1 MGMVESQLERRGIR
15 DKRVLQAM
23 RSVSRTAFVPADRE
37 GEAEEDRPLPIG
49 CGQTISQPYI
59 VALMT
64 ERVRPEPTDR
74 ALDVGT
80 GSGYQAAILS
90 RLVTEVESIEYV
102 PELAEIA
109 RQRLESLGYDNVDV
123 RCGDGYQGYR
133 PRAPYDVIVVAAAPE
148 EVPPELIR
156 QLGPGGRMV
165 IPVGSRDEQ
174 TLWLYE
180 KDGDGEVTREK
191 LAPVMFVPLVA
202 SPSDHTPPKSNRR

>member
-1 MGMVESQLERRGIR
+1 MGMIESQLERRGIR

-23 RSVSRTAFVPADRE
+23 RAVSRAAFVPADLE
-37 GEAEEDRPLPIG
+37 GESEEDRPLPIG

-64 ERVRPEPTDR
+64 EQVRPEPTDR

-90 RLVTEVESIEYV
+90 QLVSEVESIEYV
-102 PELAEIA
+102 PALAEDA
-109 RQRLESLGYDNVDV
+109 RQRLESLGYDNVRV
-123 RCGDGYQGYR
+123 RCGDGYRGYR
-133 PRAPYDVIVVAAAPE
+133 PGAPYDVIVVAAAPG

-156 QLGPGGRMV
+156 QLAPGGRMV

-191 LAPVMFVPLVA
+191 LAPVMFVPLVT
-202 SPSDHTPPKSNRR
+202 SPTDDTPPRSNRR